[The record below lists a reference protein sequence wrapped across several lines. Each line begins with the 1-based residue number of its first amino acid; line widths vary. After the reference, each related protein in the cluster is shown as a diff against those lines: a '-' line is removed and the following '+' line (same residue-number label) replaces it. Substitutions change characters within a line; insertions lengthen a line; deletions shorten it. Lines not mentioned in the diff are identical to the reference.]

1 MQTLLQ
7 SFRQSPAPLF
17 PTCKQDHEITALLLR
32 QKIIPS
38 TECESTLFQ
47 LRAVALDLEVLI
59 VIPTAEKL
67 PQCKFAI
74 IPQ

>member
-1 MQTLLQ
+1 MQ
-7 SFRQSPAPLF
+7 
-17 PTCKQDHEITALLLR
+17 
-32 QKIIPS
+32 
-38 TECESTLFQ
+38 STLFQ